1 MRFSWSNNVLLTSCQ
16 QRTLEELKQSTEI
29 LRGQESMRLRTFCSN
44 TLMIPA
50 RDLDDDYGHF
60 LLQGSL
66 EFILLDYTKRLDEK
80 PDTMSAD
87 AKMAAVAQDLSEIR
101 WGPTAVPLYNV
112 LGLLSQIV
120 PELRSE
126 YIRIA
131 EFYIKFNVPVNGK
144 DLSGTTALSH
154 SFSTKRSF
162 DLEYAQILYDAG
174 GDINNRNRYG
184 AVVAHEIVLVYDP
197 SDRTV
202 VAKATKSLEWFLTHG
217 GSVDIA
223 DGDGI
228 TPRSICDKLQRP
240 IPAFKKLVE
249 QEDERRKLKGP
260 SRCLLCGTDQG
271 KLLSCGKCKKAKYCS
286 PQLRGCQKWDWPRH
300 KKQCVP

>member
-1 MRFSWSNNVLLTSCQ
+1 
-16 QRTLEELKQSTEI
+16 
-29 LRGQESMRLRTFCSN
+29 
-44 TLMIPA
+44 MIPA
-50 RDLDDDYGHF
+50 RDLHDDYGRF

-66 EFILLDYTKRLDEK
+66 DFIVVDYAKRLREK
-80 PDTMSAD
+80 PETMSAD
-87 AKMAAVAQDLSEIR
+87 EKMLAVAQELAELC

-120 PELRSE
+120 PECRSE
-126 YIRIA
+126 YIKIA
-131 EFYIKFNVPVNGK
+131 EFYTKINVPVNGK
-144 DLSGTTALSH
+144 DMSGTTALSH
-154 SFSTKRSF
+154 CFSTKPSF

-184 AVVAHEIVLVYDP
+184 STVAHEIVVVYDP
-197 SDRTV
+197 SDQTV
-202 VAKATKSLEWFLTHG
+202 VERATKSLEWFLTHG

-228 TPRSICDKLQRP
+228 TPRSLCNKLKG

-249 QEDERRKLKGP
+249 REDEKRKLKGP
-260 SRCLLCGTDQG
+260 SHCCLLCGTDEG

-300 KKQCVP
+300 KKECMP